1 MHTTP
6 SKSVRYRIAGACLLV
21 ATIAGCGSSDD
32 TEQSVEQAVDVAEQ
46 SADEAEEASSAIA
59 DVLRENGLESIA
71 SAVQDIDFA
80 ELADSEEF
88 TFFAPNDEAFQTL
101 SSDEVADLLSFDGR
115 LEDTLRNHIVSER
128 IDAAELAELT
138 SIETTGGMTL
148 SVSVDG
154 DTITVD
160 GATVVEADVEVDDGI
175 VHIVDGLF
183 IDE

>member
-1 MHTTP
+1 MSSTP
-6 SKSVRYRIAGACLLV
+6 SKAVRYRIAGACLLV
-21 ATIAGCGSSDD
+21 ATIVGCGSSDD
-32 TEQSVEQAVDVAEQ
+32 VEESVDEAVDAAEQSV
-46 SADEAEEASSAIA
+46 DEAEEASSAIA
-59 DVLRENGLESIA
+59 EVLRENGLESIA

-115 LEDTLRNHIVSER
+115 LEETLRNHIVDER
-128 IDAAELAELT
+128 IDAAELAEVT

-148 SVSVDG
+148 PVSVDG
-154 DTITVD
+154 DTISVS
-160 GATVVEADVEVDDGI
+160 GAIVVEADVEVDDGV

-183 IDE
+183 IEE